1 MTMHWGLEAELQL
14 QVFLTAV
21 FDGGEQSA
29 SGSYQFASS

>member
-1 MTMHWGLEAELQL
+1 MRGGLEADLQL

-29 SGSYQFASS
+29 VRPYQFASG